1 MRCGS
6 CAAMSLTCVTV
17 GSLDE
22 PRCRNLFASDIERQR
37 ITLMDMIAA
46 LVGSRDERP
55 LLRSVPTN
63 SAVL

>member
-1 MRCGS
+1 MLQSVHWTSPDAR
-6 CAAMSLTCVTV
+6 
-17 GSLDE
+17 D
-22 PRCRNLFASDIERQR
+22 LFASDIERQR